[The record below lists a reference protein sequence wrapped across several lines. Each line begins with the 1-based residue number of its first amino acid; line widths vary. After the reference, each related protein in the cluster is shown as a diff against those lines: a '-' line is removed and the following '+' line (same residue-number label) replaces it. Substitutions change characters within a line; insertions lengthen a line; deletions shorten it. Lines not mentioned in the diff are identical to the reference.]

1 MKRIAVLGC
10 LVMAGISTEA
20 IGGCDASTR
29 LNQTGIIN
37 ALQGNTVCGVP
48 GANYTG
54 SPNDRWQEGHI
65 AGGSLNDY
73 KRGPTDKV
81 DPTQVVG
88 NWSTQGSGRTAT
100 ITYNYTGGSSFT
112 YSVHDNGNGT
122 YSFCD
127 GTNEIVNATVVPG
140 TLVGCGF
147 P

>member
-10 LVMAGISTEA
+10 LVMAGISTEVMGA
-20 IGGCDASTR
+20 CNGTR
-29 LNQTGIIN
+29 LSVAGLTN

-65 AGGSLNDY
+65 AGGILNDY
-73 KRGPTDKV
+73 KRGPSDPV

-88 NWSTQGSGRTAT
+88 NWVVESSGRIAT

-112 YSVHDNGNGT
+112 YNVYDHGDGT
-122 YSFCD
+122 YSFCE
-127 GTNEIVNATVVPG
+127 GTNEIVKATVVPG
-140 TLVGCGF
+140 TSVGCGF